1 MHSGVFFLYVSDF
14 FDVYFAIELVFFIY
28 IVSFLFQVCAKR
40 NLQPVESFLIKL
52 IQTYEMMV
60 VRHGF
65 MLVGEPFSGKTVTL
79 HVLAD
84 ALTLQNARGE
94 DEQKVIF
101 NTLNPKS
108 ITMGQLYGEF
118 DDVS

>member
-1 MHSGVFFLYVSDF
+1 M
-14 FDVYFAIELVFFIY
+14 
-28 IVSFLFQVCAKR
+28 
-40 NLQPVESFLIKL
+40 ESFLIKL